1 MDILEVLQGTTADWE
16 RASPAPKSVLN
27 ALIEGCRLTLPPDY
41 LTLLQ
46 FSNGGEGKLGVEPG
60 WFQIWPAQE
69 VLEFNRVHE
78 VDVRLPGFFGFGSS
92 GGGELLAIHSVTGKI
107 YMIPFIGMAQEEARL
122 IASRFAEFVAV
133 MGRKEHLA
141 EE

>member
-1 MDILEVLQGTTADWE
+1 MTAGWE
-16 RASPAPKSVLN
+16 RASPAPQS
-27 ALIEGCRLTLPPDY
+27 ALSALVVGCGLTLPPDY

-69 VLEFNRVHE
+69 VLGLNRAYE
-78 VDVRLPGFFGFGSS
+78 VDAWLPGYFGFGSS
-92 GGGELLAIHSVTGKI
+92 GGGELLAIHSDSGKI
-107 YMIPFIGMAQEEARL
+107 YMVPFVGMAKDEARL
-122 IASRFAEFVAV
+122 IANSFAEFIAA
-133 MGRKEHLA
+133 MGHDEHLA